1 MLDEI
6 NERKIMR
13 DHMRK
18 EKLQRKL
25 REMKALEEES
35 EKIAQ
40 KYNEERIKKVKEQED
55 KAQ

>member
-1 MLDEI
+1 
-6 NERKIMR
+6 
-13 DHMRK
+13 MRK